1 MIELS
6 RPLGLVQSGVVA
18 ALLAGCSASMADPV
32 FVSEEVVAASSCSDD
47 RLCGEVR
54 APVEGSLDGEGPCA
68 VFGPGDP
75 NDLEPLADSGDL
87 EMQPGETT
95 TWKVD
100 VASSLEVADLNP
112 VCRPMI
118 EG

>member
-1 MIELS
+1 MELS
-6 RPLGLVQSGVVA
+6 RQSGLVLSGVVA

-32 FVSEEVVAASSCSDD
+32 FLSEEVVAASSCSDD
-47 RLCGEVR
+47 RLCVEVR
-54 APVEGSLDGEGPCA
+54 APVEGSRDGEGSCA

-75 NDLEPLADSGDL
+75 DDLEPLADSGDL
-87 EMQPGETT
+87 EMRPGETT
-95 TWKVD
+95 IWKID
-100 VASSLEVADLNP
+100 VASSLELADLNP